1 MSYETTGK
9 ALRVVAGVDVRHG
22 QLASDDGHV
31 GRVIKTDTPAQD
43 QARGLRDIVAA
54 GTSYNLRPRGVSEQK
69 IVSLAVTGVAAW
81 DLTGI
86 AKGDLIYITDATNAL
101 SNASGAGKRVAG
113 KVTHLAGEQ
122 GTPAGSFRL
131 DLEQKA

>member
-1 MSYETTGK
+1 MAYERPGN
-9 ALRVVAGVDVRHG
+9 ALRVTAGIDVLHG

-31 GRVIKTDTPAQD
+31 GRVIKTETPAAST
-43 QARGLRDIVAA
+43 ARASRPLVEA
-54 GTSYNLRPRGVSEQK
+54 GEAYNLRPRGVAEVQ
-69 IVSLAVTGVAAW
+69 IVSLASAGVAAW

-86 AKGDLIYITDATNAL
+86 AKGDLVYITDATNVL
-101 SNASGAGKRVAG
+101 SNAAGAGKRVAG

-122 GTPAGSFRL
+122 GTPVNYIRV